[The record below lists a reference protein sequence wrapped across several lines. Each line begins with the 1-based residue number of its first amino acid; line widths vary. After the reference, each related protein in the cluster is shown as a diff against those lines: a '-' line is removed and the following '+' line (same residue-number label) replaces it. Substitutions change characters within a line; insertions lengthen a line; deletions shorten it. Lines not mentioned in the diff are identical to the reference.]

1 MYVVKFEDLGKSD
14 IGIAGGKGAN
24 LGELTQ
30 AGIPVPPGFVVTA
43 ETYGKFMEDAGING
57 KVLDILAKTDI
68 NNTKELQA
76 AAEEIK
82 SIIIGT
88 PVPEDMSTLIIEAYN
103 QLCQRVDE
111 DDTDVAIRS
120 SATAEDLPDASFAG
134 QQDTFLHVSGSED
147 VIDYIRKC
155 WASLFEARAIF
166 YREEN
171 GFDHSKVYI
180 AVVVQKMAIADKAGV
195 MFTVNPSTGEEIA
208 LIEGSWGLGE
218 AVVSGDV
225 TPDNYVVDKS
235 NDEVVSVTI
244 SDKKLMYVKD
254 EDGTSVRVDVPE
266 DKRNE
271 RVLSDEELVELTEM
285 GKRIQAH
292 YGEPMDTE
300 WAFERGN
307 LFLLQARPITTLG
320 DDNGVA
326 GEDSSIS
333 DKNVIVKGLGASPGT
348 ASGKVKIILD
358 IDELDKIKDGDI
370 MVTTMTTPDMVPAM
384 RRASGIIT
392 DEGGVTCH
400 ASIISRELGIPCVVG
415 TGSATTT
422 LKENVGV
429 TLDGKKG
436 LVYEGIHENKE
447 EAVQT
452 ATANVEAAPII
463 TVTEVKANVS
473 MPEAAQRAAATG
485 ADGVG
490 LLRTEHLMLTAGIHP
505 GKFIADGRED
515 ELIDTI
521 AENVMTVAD
530 AFYPK
535 PVWYRTLDAPTDEFI
550 TLEGGE
556 NEPEEHNP
564 MLGWRGIRREL
575 DQPEILKCEFKA
587 IKKLYDKGYT
597 NLGIMIPLSQ
607 SPAELKQAKELCAS
621 VGLIPHKDIDFGMM
635 VEIPAAALTIEDYL
649 EIGVDFV
656 SLGTNDLTQYTLA
669 VDRNNEFVAKH
680 YTEEHPAVMKLIE
693 RTIKKCVEAGVT
705 CSICGQAGSVPHIV
719 ETFIISPVLSRFL
732 PCTLCDNLS
741 PDTISHRFPV
751 HQSTLVSF
759 PDDIT
764 SYIQKSSLL
773 LPLLLFRRPDK
784 DEVRL
789 PPTYPPHHVH

>member
-1 MYVVKFEDLGKSD
+1 MYVVKFEDLNKSD

-43 ETYGKFMEDAGING
+43 ETYEKFMEDSGING
-57 KVLDILAKTDI
+57 QVMDILDKIDI
-68 NNTKELQA
+68 NDTKALQA
-76 AAEEIK
+76 ASEEIK
-82 SIIIGT
+82 SLIVAT
-88 PVPEDMSTLIIEAYN
+88 PIPEDMTTLIVEAYN
-103 QLCQRVDE
+103 QLCQRVGE

-120 SATAEDLPDASFAG
+120 SATAEDLPEASFAG
-134 QQDTFLHVSGSED
+134 QQDTFLHVSGNDE
-147 VIDYIRKC
+147 VMEYIRKC

-171 GFDHSKVYI
+171 NFEHSKVFI
-180 AVVVQKMAIADKAGV
+180 AVVVQKMANADKAGV

-218 AVVSGDV
+218 SVVSGDV
-225 TPDNYVVDKS
+225 TPDNYQVDKR
-235 NDEVVSVTI
+235 NNEIINVTI
-244 SDKKLMYVKD
+244 SDKKVMYTND
-254 EDGTSVRVDVPE
+254 ENGTSIKVDVDE
-266 DKRNE
+266 DKRKE
-271 RVLSDEELVELTEM
+271 RVLSDEELIELTEM
-285 GKRIQAH
+285 GKRVQAH

-300 WAFERGN
+300 WAFEKGN

-320 DDNGVA
+320 DVDEDKDDDVA
-326 GEDSSIS
+326 S
-333 DKNVIVKGLGASPGT
+333 DLGDVLVRGLGASPGM
-348 ASGKVKIILD
+348 ASGKVKIVLD
-358 IDELDKIKDGDI
+358 IDELDKIEDGDI

-384 RRASGIIT
+384 RRASGIVT

-415 TGSATTT
+415 TGDATTT
-422 LKENVGV
+422 LKENSGV

-436 LVYEGIHENKE
+436 LVFDGISDAKAE
-447 EAVQT
+447 EAPV
-452 ATANVEAAPII
+452 ATAAAAAPIL

-473 MPEAAQRAAATG
+473 MPEAAERAAATG

-521 AENVMTVAD
+521 ADNVMIVAD

-556 NEPEEHNP
+556 NEPREHNP

-587 IKKLYDKGYT
+587 IKKLHEKGYT
-597 NLGIMIPLSQ
+597 NIGIMIPLSQ
-607 SPAELKQAKELCAS
+607 SPSELVQAKALCS
-621 VGLIPHKDIDFGMM
+621 EIGLEPHKDVDFGMM
-635 VEIPAAALTIEDYL
+635 VEIPAAAIMIDDYID
-649 EIGVDFV
+649 IGIDFV

-693 RTIKKCVEAGVT
+693 RTIKKCVAAGVK

-719 ETFIISPVLSRFL
+719 EK
-732 PCTLCDNLS
+732 
-741 PDTISHRFPV
+741 
-751 HQSTLVSF
+751 LVGF
-759 PDDIT
+759 GIT
-764 SYIQKSSLL
+764 SVSSNA
-773 LPLLLFRRPDK
+773 DAVE
-784 DEVRL
+784 EVRKTVARAEQKIIL
-789 PPTYPPHHVH
+789 DAARKRLE

>member
-1 MYVVKFEDLGKSD
+1 
-14 IGIAGGKGAN
+14 
-24 LGELTQ
+24 
-30 AGIPVPPGFVVTA
+30 
-43 ETYGKFMEDAGING
+43 
-57 KVLDILAKTDI
+57 
-68 NNTKELQA
+68 
-76 AAEEIK
+76 
-82 SIIIGT
+82 
-88 PVPEDMSTLIIEAYN
+88 
-103 QLCQRVDE
+103 
-111 DDTDVAIRS
+111 
-120 SATAEDLPDASFAG
+120 
-134 QQDTFLHVSGSED
+134 
-147 VIDYIRKC
+147 
-155 WASLFEARAIF
+155 
-166 YREEN
+166 
-171 GFDHSKVYI
+171 
-180 AVVVQKMAIADKAGV
+180 

-490 LLRTEHLMLTAGIHP
+490 LLRTEHLMLTAGVHP

-719 ETFIISPVLSRFL
+719 EK
-732 PCTLCDNLS
+732 
-741 PDTISHRFPV
+741 
-751 HQSTLVSF
+751 LVGF
-759 PDDIT
+759 GIT
-764 SYIQKSSLL
+764 SVSSNA
-773 LPLLLFRRPDK
+773 DAVA
-784 DEVRL
+784 EVRKTVARAEKKIIL
-789 PPTYPPHHVH
+789 DAARKSQE

>member
-1 MYVVKFEDLGKSD
+1 MYVVKFEDLSKSD

-43 ETYGKFMEDAGING
+43 QAYEYFMDEAGING
-57 KVLDILAKTDI
+57 KVMSILEETDI
-68 NNTKELQA
+68 NDTKALQA

-82 SIIIGT
+82 KIIVESPI
-88 PVPEDMSTLIIEAYN
+88 PEDLVMYIREYYN
-103 QLCQRVDE
+103 ELCQRVGE

-120 SATAEDLPDASFAG
+120 SATAEDLPEASFAG
-134 QQDTFLHVSGSED
+134 QQDTFLHVSGDDE
-147 VIDYIRKC
+147 VIEYIRKC

-171 GFDHSKVYI
+171 NFEHSKVYI
-180 AVVVQKMAIADKAGV
+180 AVVVQKMANADKAGV

-218 AVVSGDV
+218 SVVSGDV
-225 TPDNYVVDKS
+225 TPDNYQVDKK
-235 NDEVVSVTI
+235 NNEIVNVTI
-244 SDKKLMYVKD
+244 SDKKVMYTND
-254 EDGTSVRVDVPE
+254 ENGTSVKVEVPE
-266 DKRNE
+266 DKRKE
-271 RVLSDEELVELTEM
+271 RVLSDEELIELTEM
-285 GKRIQAH
+285 GKTVQAH

-300 WAFERGN
+300 WAFEKDM

-320 DDNGVA
+320 DVEA
-326 GEDSSIS
+326 ETEDASS
-333 DKNVIVKGLGASPGT
+333 DLGDVLVRGLGASPGMAAGT
-348 ASGKVKIILD
+348 VKIVLD

-384 RRASGIIT
+384 RRASGIVT

-415 TGSATTT
+415 TGDATTT
-422 LKENVGV
+422 LKENSGV

-436 LVYEGIHENKE
+436 LVFDGITQTKE
-447 EAVQT
+447 EAPVAAGT
-452 ATANVEAAPII
+452 VEAAPII

-473 MPEAAQRAAATG
+473 MPEAAEKAAATG

-490 LLRTEHLMLTAGIHP
+490 LLRTEHLMLTSGVHP

-521 AENVMTVAD
+521 ADNVQIVAD
-530 AFYPK
+530 AFYPR

-556 NEPEEHNP
+556 NEPREHNP

-587 IKKLYDKGYT
+587 IKKLHEKGYT
-597 NLGIMIPLSQ
+597 NIGIMIPLSQ
-607 SPAELKQAKELCAS
+607 SPEELVKAKALCS
-621 VGLIPHKDIDFGMM
+621 EVGFEPHKDVDFGMM
-635 VEIPAAALTIEDYL
+635 VEIPAAAIMIDEY
-649 EIGVDFV
+649 IKVGIDFV

-680 YTEEHPAVMKLIE
+680 YSEEHPAVMKLIE
-693 RTIKKCVEAGVT
+693 RTIRKCAEAGVK

-719 ETFIISPVLSRFL
+719 EKLVEFGISSVSSNTDAIADVRKTVARAEQKIILDAARK
-732 PCTLCDNLS
+732 
-741 PDTISHRFPV
+741 R
-751 HQSTLVSF
+751 
-759 PDDIT
+759 
-764 SYIQKSSLL
+764 
-773 LPLLLFRRPDK
+773 
-784 DEVRL
+784 
-789 PPTYPPHHVH
+789 

>member
-1 MYVVKFEDLGKSD
+1 MYVQKFEDLNKSD

-43 ETYGKFMEDAGING
+43 ETYQKFMEDAGIND
-57 KVLDILAKTDI
+57 KVLDILDKIDI
-68 NNTKELQA
+68 NDTKALQA

-82 SIIIGT
+82 SIIVET
-88 PVPEDMSTLIIEAYN
+88 PIPDDMILYIKEAYN

-120 SATAEDLPDASFAG
+120 SATAEDLPEASFAG
-134 QQDTFLHVSGSED
+134 QQDTFLHVSGDEE
-147 VIDYIRKC
+147 VIEYIRKC

-171 GFDHSKVYI
+171 DFEHSKVLI

-225 TPDNYVVDKS
+225 TPDNYQVDKT
-235 NDEVVSVTI
+235 NNEIINVTI
-244 SDKKLMYVKD
+244 SDKKVMYTND
-254 EDGTSVRVDVPE
+254 ESGTSIKVEVPE
-266 DKRNE
+266 ELRNK
-271 RVLSDEELVELTEM
+271 RVLSDEELIELTEM
-285 GKRIQAH
+285 GKRVQAH

-300 WAFERGN
+300 WAFERDH
-307 LFLLQARPITTLG
+307 LFLLQARPITTL
-320 DDNGVA
+320 DDDA
-326 GEDSSIS
+326 PAADDEDSVEG
-333 DKNVIVKGLGASPGT
+333 NVLVRGLGASPGIAT
-348 ASGKVKIILD
+348 GDVKIVLD
-358 IDELDKIKDGDI
+358 IDELDKIEDGDV

-384 RRASGIIT
+384 RRASGIVT

-415 TGSATTT
+415 TGNATNT
-422 LKENVGV
+422 LKENTGV

-436 LVYEGIHENKE
+436 LVFEGITEVKE
-447 EAVQT
+447 EPVQVANT
-452 ATANVEAAPII
+452 AEAAPII

-473 MPEAAQRAAATG
+473 MPEAAERAAATG

-490 LLRTEHLMLTAGIHP
+490 LLRTEHLMLTAGVHP
-505 GKFIADGRED
+505 GKFISDGREN

-521 AENVMTVAD
+521 ADNVQIVAD

-535 PVWYRTLDAPTDEFI
+535 PVWYRTLDAPTYEFI

-587 IKKLYDKGYT
+587 IKKLHEKGYT
-597 NLGIMIPLSQ
+597 NIGIMIPLSQ
-607 SPAELKQAKELCAS
+607 NPAELAKAKDLCRE
-621 VGLIPHKDIDFGMM
+621 VGFEPHKDVDFGMM
-635 VEIPAAALTIEDYL
+635 VEIPAAAIIIDEYL
-649 EIGVDFV
+649 KIGVDFV

-693 RTIKKCVEAGVT
+693 RTIKKCAEAGVT

-719 ETFIISPVLSRFL
+719 EK
-732 PCTLCDNLS
+732 
-741 PDTISHRFPV
+741 
-751 HQSTLVSF
+751 LVKF
-759 PDDIT
+759 GIT
-764 SYIQKSSLL
+764 SVSSNA
-773 LPLLLFRRPDK
+773 DAVA
-784 DEVRL
+784 EVRKTVARAEQKIIL
-789 PPTYPPHHVH
+789 DAARKGLE

>member
-1 MYVVKFEDLGKSD
+1 
-14 IGIAGGKGAN
+14 
-24 LGELTQ
+24 
-30 AGIPVPPGFVVTA
+30 
-43 ETYGKFMEDAGING
+43 
-57 KVLDILAKTDI
+57 
-68 NNTKELQA
+68 
-76 AAEEIK
+76 
-82 SIIIGT
+82 
-88 PVPEDMSTLIIEAYN
+88 MSTLIIEAYN

-307 LFLLQARPITTLG
+307 LFLLQARPITTLC

-452 ATANVEAAPII
+452 ATSNVEAAPII

-521 AENVMTVAD
+521 AENVMIVAD

-719 ETFIISPVLSRFL
+719 EK
-732 PCTLCDNLS
+732 
-741 PDTISHRFPV
+741 
-751 HQSTLVSF
+751 LVGF
-759 PDDIT
+759 GIT
-764 SYIQKSSLL
+764 SVSSNA
-773 LPLLLFRRPDK
+773 DAVA
-784 DEVRL
+784 EVRKTVARAEKKIIL
-789 PPTYPPHHVH
+789 DAARKSQE

>member
-1 MYVVKFEDLGKSD
+1 MYVKKFEELSKDD

-43 ETYGKFMEDAGING
+43 QAYEYFMDEAGIND
-57 KVLDILAKTDI
+57 KVMSILEETDI
-68 NNTKELQA
+68 NDTKALQA

-82 SIIIGT
+82 KIIVESPI
-88 PVPEDMSTLIIEAYN
+88 PDDLVMYIREYYN
-103 QLCQRVDE
+103 ELCQRVGE
-111 DDTDVAIRS
+111 EDTDVAIRS
-120 SATAEDLPDASFAG
+120 SATAEDLPEASFAG
-134 QQDTFLHVSGSED
+134 QQDTFLHVSGDEE
-147 VIDYIRKC
+147 VIEFIRKC

-171 GFDHSKVYI
+171 NFEHSKVYI
-180 AVVVQKMAIADKAGV
+180 AVVVQKMAFADKAGV

-225 TPDNYVVDKS
+225 TPDNYQVDKR
-235 NDEVVSVTI
+235 NNEIVNVTI
-244 SDKKLMYVKD
+244 SDKKVMYTND
-254 EDGTSVRVDVPE
+254 EDGTSVKIEVPE
-266 DKRNE
+266 DKRKE
-271 RVLSDEELVELTEM
+271 RVLSDDELIQLTEM
-285 GKRIQAH
+285 GKTVQAH

-300 WAFERGN
+300 WAFEKDM

-320 DDNGVA
+320 GAEEAADDA
-326 GEDSSIS
+326 SS
-333 DKNVIVKGLGASPGT
+333 DLGDVLVRGLGASPGMAAGT
-348 ASGKVKIILD
+348 VKIVLD

-384 RRASGIIT
+384 RRASGIVT

-415 TGSATTT
+415 TGDATTT
-422 LKENVGV
+422 LVENSGV

-436 LVYEGIHENKE
+436 LVFDGISQTKE
-447 EAVQT
+447 EAPVAAGT
-452 ATANVEAAPII
+452 VEAAPII

-473 MPEAAQRAAATG
+473 MPEAAEKAAATG

-490 LLRTEHLMLTAGIHP
+490 LLRTEHLMLTSGIHP

-521 AENVMTVAD
+521 ADNVQIVAD
-530 AFYPK
+530 AFYPR

-556 NEPEEHNP
+556 NEPREHNP
-564 MLGWRGIRREL
+564 MLGWRGIRRDL

-587 IKKLYDKGYT
+587 IKKLHEKGYT
-597 NLGIMIPLSQ
+597 NIGIMIPLSQ
-607 SPAELKQAKELCAS
+607 SPEELKQAKALCS
-621 VGLIPHKDIDFGMM
+621 EVGFEPHKDVEFGMM
-635 VEIPAAALTIEDYL
+635 VEIPAAAIMIDEY
-649 EIGVDFV
+649 IKVGIDFV

-680 YTEEHPAVMKLIE
+680 YSEEHPAVMKLIE
-693 RTIKKCVEAGVT
+693 RTIRKCAEAGVK

-719 ETFIISPVLSRFL
+719 EK
-732 PCTLCDNLS
+732 
-741 PDTISHRFPV
+741 
-751 HQSTLVSF
+751 LVEF
-759 PDDIT
+759 GIT
-764 SYIQKSSLL
+764 SVSSNTDAIADVRKTVARAEQKIILDAA
-773 LPLLLFRRPDK
+773 RK
-784 DEVRL
+784 RL
-789 PPTYPPHHVH
+789 E

>member
-1 MYVVKFEDLGKSD
+1 MYVVKFEDLNKSD

-43 ETYGKFMEDAGING
+43 ETYEKFMEDAGIND
-57 KVLDILAKTDI
+57 KVMDILDKIDI
-68 NNTKELQA
+68 NDTKALQA
-76 AAEEIK
+76 ASEEIK
-82 SIIIGT
+82 SIINNASI
-88 PVPEDMSTLIIEAYN
+88 PDDMILFITEAYN
-103 QLCQRVDE
+103 QLCQRVGE

-120 SATAEDLPDASFAG
+120 SATAEDLPEASFAG
-134 QQDTFLHVSGSED
+134 QQDTFLHVSGNDE
-147 VIDYIRKC
+147 VIEYIRKC

-171 GFDHSKVYI
+171 NFEHSKVYI
-180 AVVVQKMAIADKAGV
+180 AVVVQKMANADKAGV

-225 TPDNYVVDKS
+225 TPDNYQVDKKD
-235 NDEVVSVTI
+235 NEIINVTI
-244 SDKKLMYVKD
+244 SDKKVMYTND
-254 EDGTSVRVDVPE
+254 ENGTSVKVDVPE
-266 DKRNE
+266 EKRNE
-271 RVLSDEELVELTEM
+271 RVLSDEELIELTEM
-285 GKRIQAH
+285 GKRVQAH

-300 WAFERGN
+300 WAFENGN

-320 DDNGVA
+320 DVEEQND
-326 GEDSSIS
+326 DSSA
-333 DKNVIVKGLGASPGT
+333 DVGEVLVRGLGASPGM
-348 ASGKVKIILD
+348 ASGSVKIVLD

-384 RRASGIIT
+384 RRASGIVT

-415 TGSATTT
+415 TGNATTT
-422 LKENVGV
+422 LTENSGV

-436 LVYEGIHENKE
+436 LVFEGISETKTE
-447 EAVQT
+447 EV
-452 ATANVEAAPII
+452 ATVVGAAAPII

-473 MPEAAQRAAATG
+473 MPEAAEKAAATG

-490 LLRTEHLMLTAGIHP
+490 LLRTEHLMLTSGIHP

-521 AENVMTVAD
+521 ADNVMIVAD
-530 AFYPK
+530 AFYPR

-556 NEPEEHNP
+556 NEPREHNP

-587 IKKLYDKGYT
+587 IKKLHEKGYT
-597 NLGIMIPLSQ
+597 NIGIMIPLSQ
-607 SPAELKQAKELCAS
+607 SPEELKQAKALCS
-621 VGLIPHKDIDFGMM
+621 EIGFEPHKDVDFGMM
-635 VEIPAAALTIEDYL
+635 VEIPAAAIMIDEY
-649 EIGVDFV
+649 IKVGIDFV

-680 YTEEHPAVMKLIE
+680 YSEEHPAVMKLIE
-693 RTIKKCVEAGVT
+693 RTIRKCAEAGVK

-719 ETFIISPVLSRFL
+719 EKLVEFGISSVSSNTDAIADVRKTVARAEQKIILDAARKR
-732 PCTLCDNLS
+732 
-741 PDTISHRFPV
+741 I
-751 HQSTLVSF
+751 
-759 PDDIT
+759 
-764 SYIQKSSLL
+764 
-773 LPLLLFRRPDK
+773 
-784 DEVRL
+784 E
-789 PPTYPPHHVH
+789 

>member
-1 MYVVKFEDLGKSD
+1 MYVQKFEDLNKSD

-43 ETYGKFMEDAGING
+43 ETYQKFMEDSGIND
-57 KVLDILAKTDI
+57 KVLDILDQIDI
-68 NNTKELQA
+68 NDTKALQA

-82 SIIIGT
+82 SIIIET
-88 PVPEDMSTLIIEAYN
+88 PIPDDMVMFIKEAYN
-103 QLCQRVDE
+103 QLCQRVGE

-120 SATAEDLPDASFAG
+120 SATAEDLPEASFAG
-134 QQDTFLHVSGSED
+134 QQDTFLHVSGDEE
-147 VIDYIRKC
+147 VIEYIRKC

-171 GFDHSKVYI
+171 DFEHSKVLI

-225 TPDNYVVDKS
+225 TPDNYQVDKA
-235 NDEVVSVTI
+235 NNEIINVTI
-244 SDKKLMYVKD
+244 SDKKVMYTND
-254 EDGTSVRVDVPE
+254 ESGTSVKVNVPE
-266 DKRNE
+266 NLRME
-271 RVLSDEELVELTEM
+271 RVLSDDELIELTEM
-285 GKRIQAH
+285 GKRVQAH

-300 WAFERGN
+300 WAFEREH

-320 DDNGVA
+320 DEAPADDGDAGVE
-326 GEDSSIS
+326 GE
-333 DKNVIVKGLGASPGT
+333 VLVRGLGASPGIAT
-348 ASGKVKIILD
+348 GNVKIVLD
-358 IDELDKIKDGDI
+358 IDELDKIEEGDV

-384 RRASGIIT
+384 RRASGIVT

-415 TGSATTT
+415 TGDATKT
-422 LKENVGV
+422 LKENTGV

-436 LVYEGIHENKE
+436 LVFEGISEAKE
-447 EAVQT
+447 EAPVAQ
-452 ATANVEAAPII
+452 AVAAEAPIL

-473 MPEAAQRAAATG
+473 MPEAAERAAATG

-521 AENVMTVAD
+521 AENVQIVAD

-556 NEPEEHNP
+556 NEHEEHNP

-587 IKKLYDKGYT
+587 IKKLHEQGYT
-597 NLGIMIPLSQ
+597 NIGIMIPLSQ
-607 SPAELKQAKELCAS
+607 SPSELIQAKALCS
-621 VGLIPHKDIDFGMM
+621 EVGLEPHKDVDFGMM
-635 VEIPAAALTIEDYL
+635 VEIPAAALTVEDYL
-649 EIGVDFV
+649 AIGVDFV

-693 RTIKKCVEAGVT
+693 RTIKKCAEAGVT

-719 ETFIISPVLSRFL
+719 EK
-732 PCTLCDNLS
+732 
-741 PDTISHRFPV
+741 
-751 HQSTLVSF
+751 LVKF
-759 PDDIT
+759 GIT
-764 SYIQKSSLL
+764 SVSSNA
-773 LPLLLFRRPDK
+773 DAVA
-784 DEVRL
+784 EVRKTVARAEQKIIL
-789 PPTYPPHHVH
+789 EAARKRLE

>member
-1 MYVVKFEDLGKSD
+1 MYVKKFEELSKDD

-43 ETYGKFMEDAGING
+43 QAYEYFMDEAGIND
-57 KVLDILAKTDI
+57 KVMSILEETDI
-68 NNTKELQA
+68 NDTKALQA

-82 SIIIGT
+82 KIIVESPI
-88 PVPEDMSTLIIEAYN
+88 PDDLVMYIREYYN
-103 QLCQRVDE
+103 ELCQRVGE

-120 SATAEDLPDASFAG
+120 SATAEDLPEASFAG
-134 QQDTFLHVSGSED
+134 QQDTFLHVSGDDE
-147 VIDYIRKC
+147 VIEFIRKC

-171 GFDHSKVYI
+171 NFEHSKVYI
-180 AVVVQKMAIADKAGV
+180 AVVVQKMAFADKAGV

-225 TPDNYVVDKS
+225 TPDNYQVDKR
-235 NDEVVSVTI
+235 NNEIVNVTI
-244 SDKKLMYVKD
+244 SDKKVMYTND
-254 EDGTSVRVDVPE
+254 EDGTSVKIEVPE
-266 DKRNE
+266 DKRKE
-271 RVLSDEELVELTEM
+271 RVLSDDELIELTEM
-285 GKRIQAH
+285 GKTVQAH

-300 WAFERGN
+300 WAFEKDM

-320 DDNGVA
+320 GAEEAADDA
-326 GEDSSIS
+326 SS
-333 DKNVIVKGLGASPGT
+333 DLGDVLVRGLGASPGMAAGT
-348 ASGKVKIILD
+348 VKIVLD

-384 RRASGIIT
+384 RRASGIVT

-415 TGSATTT
+415 TGDATTT
-422 LKENVGV
+422 LVENSGV

-436 LVYEGIHENKE
+436 LVFDGISQTKE
-447 EAVQT
+447 EAPVAAGT
-452 ATANVEAAPII
+452 VEAAPII

-473 MPEAAQRAAATG
+473 MPEAAEKAAATG

-490 LLRTEHLMLTAGIHP
+490 LLRTEHLMLTSGIHP

-521 AENVMTVAD
+521 ADNVQIVAD

-556 NEPEEHNP
+556 NEPREHNP

-587 IKKLYDKGYT
+587 IKKLHEKGYT
-597 NLGIMIPLSQ
+597 NIGIMIPLSQ
-607 SPAELKQAKELCAS
+607 SPEELKQAKALCS
-621 VGLIPHKDIDFGMM
+621 EVGFEPHKDVDFGMM
-635 VEIPAAALTIEDYL
+635 VEIPAAAIMIDEY
-649 EIGVDFV
+649 IKVGIDFV

-680 YTEEHPAVMKLIE
+680 YSEEHPAVMKLIE
-693 RTIKKCVEAGVT
+693 RTIRKCAEAGVK

-719 ETFIISPVLSRFL
+719 EK
-732 PCTLCDNLS
+732 
-741 PDTISHRFPV
+741 
-751 HQSTLVSF
+751 LVEF
-759 PDDIT
+759 GIT
-764 SYIQKSSLL
+764 SVSSNTDAIADVRKTVARAEQKIILDAA
-773 LPLLLFRRPDK
+773 RK
-784 DEVRL
+784 RL
-789 PPTYPPHHVH
+789 E

>member
-1 MYVVKFEDLGKSD
+1 MYVVKFEDLNKSD

-43 ETYGKFMEDAGING
+43 ETYQKFMEDGGINDKVMEILAGI
-57 KVLDILAKTDI
+57 DI
-68 NNTKELQA
+68 NDTKELQA

-82 SIIIGT
+82 SLIIKT
-88 PVPEDMSTLIIEAYN
+88 PISDEITTFIIEAYN
-103 QLCQRVDE
+103 QLCQRVGE
-111 DDTDVAIRS
+111 EDTDVAIRS
-120 SATAEDLPDASFAG
+120 SATAEDLPEASFAG
-134 QQDTFLHVSGSED
+134 QQDTFLHVSGYKD
-147 VIDYIRKC
+147 VIEYVRKC

-171 GFDHSKVYI
+171 DFEHSKVYI
-180 AVVVQKMAIADKAGV
+180 AVVVQKMANADKAGV

-225 TPDNYVVDKS
+225 TPDNYAVDKK
-235 NDEVVSVTI
+235 NDEIVNVTV
-244 SDKKLMYVKD
+244 SDKKVMYTNDK
-254 EDGTSVRVDVPE
+254 EGTSVKVEVPE
-266 DKRNE
+266 ELRNE

-285 GKRIQAH
+285 GKRVQAH

-300 WAFERGN
+300 WAFEKGM
-307 LFLLQARPITTLG
+307 LFLLQARPITTLDKETDVEEG
-320 DDNGVA
+320 SDAVVA
-326 GEDSSIS
+326 GE
-333 DKNVIVKGLGASPGT
+333 VIIKGLGASPGV
-348 ASGKVKIILD
+348 ASGLVKIIRD
-358 IDELDKIKDGDI
+358 IDELDKVKDGDI

-384 RRASGIIT
+384 RRAAGIIT

-415 TGSATTT
+415 TGSATST
-422 LKENVGV
+422 LTENDGV

-436 LVYEGIHENKE
+436 LVFEGLTETKE
-447 EAVQT
+447 EVAVET
-452 ATANVEAAPII
+452 VNVEAAPII

-473 MPEAAQRAAATG
+473 MPEAAERAAATG

-490 LLRTEHLMLTAGIHP
+490 LLRTEHMMLTSGIHP

-521 AENVMTVAD
+521 AENVKIVAD

-587 IKKLYDKGYT
+587 IKKLYDQGYT

-607 SPAELKQAKELCAS
+607 SPEELKKAKELCAS
-621 VGLIPHKDIDFGMM
+621 IGLIPHKDIDFGMM
-635 VEIPAAALTIEDYL
+635 VEIPAAALTIEDY
-649 EIGVDFV
+649 IAVGIDFV

-680 YTEEHPAVMKLIE
+680 YTEEHPAVMMLIE
-693 RTIKKCVEAGVT
+693 RTIKKCVEAGVK
-705 CSICGQAGSVPHIV
+705 CSICGQAGSVPRIV
-719 ETFIISPVLSRFL
+719 EK
-732 PCTLCDNLS
+732 
-741 PDTISHRFPV
+741 
-751 HQSTLVSF
+751 LVGYG
-759 PDDIT
+759 IT
-764 SYIQKSSLL
+764 SVSSNT
-773 LPLLLFRRPDK
+773 DAVA
-784 DEVRL
+784 EVRKTVARAEKKL
-789 PPTYPPHHVH
+789 ILDAARKNLN

>member
-1 MYVVKFEDLGKSD
+1 MYVQKFEDLSKSD

-43 ETYGKFMEDAGING
+43 GTYEKFMEDSGIND
-57 KVLDILAKTDI
+57 KVLDILANIDI
-68 NNTKELQA
+68 NDTKALQA

-82 SIIIGT
+82 AIIIET
-88 PVPEDMSTLIIEAYN
+88 PIPEDMIMIIKEAYN
-103 QLCQRVDE
+103 QLCQRVGE

-120 SATAEDLPDASFAG
+120 SATAEDLPEASFAG
-134 QQDTFLHVSGSED
+134 QQDTFLHVSGDDE
-147 VIDYIRKC
+147 VIEYIRKC

-171 GFDHSKVYI
+171 NFEHSKVLI
-180 AVVVQKMAIADKAGV
+180 AVVVQKMAMADKAGV

-225 TPDNYVVDKS
+225 TPDNYQVDKKT
-235 NDEVVSVTI
+235 NEIINVTV
-244 SDKKLMYVKD
+244 SDKKVMYTND
-254 EDGTSVRVDVPE
+254 ESGTSVKVDVPE
-266 DKRNE
+266 ELRNE
-271 RVLSDEELVELTEM
+271 RVLSDEELIELTEM
-285 GKRIQAH
+285 GKRVQAH

-300 WAFERGN
+300 WAFEREH
-307 LFLLQARPITTLG
+307 LFLLQARPITTLDDSPADGG
-320 DDNGVA
+320 DDASVD
-326 GEDSSIS
+326 GE
-333 DKNVIVKGLGASPGT
+333 VLVRGLGASPGV
-348 ASGKVKIILD
+348 ASGEVKIILD
-358 IDELDKIKDGDI
+358 IDELDKIEEGDV

-384 RRASGIIT
+384 RRASGIVT

-415 TGSATTT
+415 TGDATKV
-422 LKENVGV
+422 LEENTGV

-436 LVYEGIHENKE
+436 LVFEGITKVE
-447 EAVQT
+447 EATPQAAAV
-452 ATANVEAAPII
+452 AAEAPIL

-473 MPEAAQRAAATG
+473 MPEAAERAAATG

-490 LLRTEHLMLTAGIHP
+490 LLRTEHLMLTAGVHP

-515 ELIDTI
+515 ELVDTI
-521 AENVMTVAD
+521 ADNVQIVAD

-556 NEPEEHNP
+556 NEPREHNP

-587 IKKLYDKGYT
+587 IKKLHEKGYT
-597 NLGIMIPLSQ
+597 NIGIMIPLSQ
-607 SPAELKQAKELCAS
+607 SPEELIKAKELCAE
-621 VGLIPHKDIDFGMM
+621 VGFIPHKDVDFGMM
-635 VEIPAAALTIEDYL
+635 VEIPAAAIIIDEYL
-649 EIGVDFV
+649 KVGVDFV

-693 RTIKKCVEAGVT
+693 RTIRKCAEAGVT

-719 ETFIISPVLSRFL
+719 EK
-732 PCTLCDNLS
+732 
-741 PDTISHRFPV
+741 
-751 HQSTLVSF
+751 LVKF
-759 PDDIT
+759 GIT
-764 SYIQKSSLL
+764 SVSSNA
-773 LPLLLFRRPDK
+773 DAIA
-784 DEVRL
+784 EVRKTVARAEQKIIL
-789 PPTYPPHHVH
+789 EAARKRLE

>member
-1 MYVVKFEDLGKSD
+1 MYVVKFEDLNKSD

-43 ETYGKFMEDAGING
+43 ETYEKFMEDAGIND
-57 KVLDILAKTDI
+57 KVMDILDKIDI
-68 NNTKELQA
+68 NDTKALQA
-76 AAEEIK
+76 ASEEIK
-82 SIIIGT
+82 SIINESPI
-88 PVPEDMSTLIIEAYN
+88 PEDMILFITEAYN
-103 QLCQRVDE
+103 QLCQRVGE

-120 SATAEDLPDASFAG
+120 SATAEDLPEASFAG
-134 QQDTFLHVSGSED
+134 QQDTFLHVSGNDE
-147 VIDYIRKC
+147 VIEYIRKC

-171 GFDHSKVYI
+171 NFEHSKVYI
-180 AVVVQKMAIADKAGV
+180 AVVVQKMANADKAGV

-225 TPDNYVVDKS
+225 TPDNYQVDKKD
-235 NDEVVSVTI
+235 NEIINVTI
-244 SDKKLMYVKD
+244 SDKKVMYTND
-254 EDGTSVRVDVPE
+254 ENGTSIKVDVPE

-271 RVLSDEELVELTEM
+271 RVLSDEELIELTEM
-285 GKRIQAH
+285 GKRVQAH

-300 WAFERGN
+300 WAFEKGD

-320 DDNGVA
+320 DVD
-326 GEDSSIS
+326 EDQNDDAS
-333 DKNVIVKGLGASPGT
+333 DDVGDVLVRGLGASPGM
-348 ASGKVKIILD
+348 ASGVVKIVLD
-358 IDELDKIKDGDI
+358 IDELDKIEDGDI

-384 RRASGIIT
+384 RRASGIVT

-415 TGSATTT
+415 TGDATTT
-422 LKENVGV
+422 LKENTGV

-436 LVYEGIHENKE
+436 LVFEGISETKSE
-447 EAVQT
+447 EV
-452 ATANVEAAPII
+452 ATVTVGEAPII

-473 MPEAAQRAAATG
+473 MPEAAEKAAATG

-490 LLRTEHLMLTAGIHP
+490 LLRTEHLMLTSGIHP
-505 GKFIADGRED
+505 GKFIADGNED

-521 AENVMTVAD
+521 ADNVMIVAD

-556 NEPEEHNP
+556 NEPREHNP

-587 IKKLYDKGYT
+587 IKKLHEKGYT
-597 NLGIMIPLSQ
+597 NIGIMIPLSQ
-607 SPAELKQAKELCAS
+607 NPEELKKAKALCS
-621 VGLIPHKDIDFGMM
+621 EIGFEPHKDVEFGMM
-635 VEIPAAALTIEDYL
+635 VEIPAAAIMIDEYIK
-649 EIGVDFV
+649 IGLDFV

-680 YTEEHPAVMKLIE
+680 YSEEHPAVMKLIE
-693 RTIKKCVEAGVT
+693 RTIRKCAEAGVK

-719 ETFIISPVLSRFL
+719 EK
-732 PCTLCDNLS
+732 
-741 PDTISHRFPV
+741 
-751 HQSTLVSF
+751 LVGF
-759 PDDIT
+759 GIT
-764 SYIQKSSLL
+764 SVSSNTDAIADVRKTVARAEQKIILDAA
-773 LPLLLFRRPDK
+773 RK
-784 DEVRL
+784 RL
-789 PPTYPPHHVH
+789 E

>member
-1 MYVVKFEDLGKSD
+1 MYVQKFEDLNKSD

-43 ETYGKFMEDAGING
+43 ETYEKFMEDAGIND
-57 KVLDILAKTDI
+57 KVLDILANIDI
-68 NNTKELQA
+68 NDTKALQA

-82 SIIIGT
+82 SIIIET
-88 PVPEDMSTLIIEAYN
+88 PIPDDMIMFIKEAYN
-103 QLCQRVDE
+103 QLCQRVGE

-120 SATAEDLPDASFAG
+120 SATAEDLPEASFAG
-134 QQDTFLHVSGSED
+134 QQDTFLHVSGDEE
-147 VIDYIRKC
+147 VIEYIRKC

-171 GFDHSKVYI
+171 NFEHSKVLI

-195 MFTVNPSTGEEIA
+195 MFTVNPSTGEDIA

-225 TPDNYVVDKS
+225 TPDNYQVAKA
-235 NDEVVSVTI
+235 NNEILNVTI
-244 SDKKLMYVKD
+244 SDKKVMYTND
-254 EDGTSVRVDVPE
+254 ESGTSVKVDVPE
-266 DKRNE
+266 ELRKE
-271 RVLSDEELVELTEM
+271 RVLSDEELIELTEM
-285 GKRIQAH
+285 GKRVQAH

-300 WAFERGN
+300 WAFERDN

-320 DDNGVA
+320 DDVA
-326 GEDSSIS
+326 EADGDDASVEGD
-333 DKNVIVKGLGASPGT
+333 VLVRGLGASPGIAT
-348 ASGKVKIILD
+348 GNVKIVLD
-358 IDELDKIKDGDI
+358 IDELDKIEEGDV

-384 RRASGIIT
+384 RRASGIVT

-415 TGSATTT
+415 TGDATKT
-422 LKENVGV
+422 LKENTGV

-436 LVYEGIHENKE
+436 LVFEGISEVKE
-447 EAVQT
+447 EAPQ
-452 ATANVEAAPII
+452 ATAVAGEAPIL

-473 MPEAAQRAAATG
+473 MPEAAERAAATG

-505 GKFIADGRED
+505 GKFIADGKED
-515 ELIDTI
+515 ELINTI
-521 AENVMTVAD
+521 AENVQIVAD

-587 IKKLYDKGYT
+587 IKKLHEQGYT
-597 NLGIMIPLSQ
+597 NIGIMIPLSQ
-607 SPAELKQAKELCAS
+607 SPAELIKAKELCS
-621 VGLIPHKDIDFGMM
+621 EVGLEPHKDVDFGMM
-635 VEIPAAALTIEDYL
+635 VEIPAAALTVEDYL

-693 RTIKKCVEAGVT
+693 RTIKKCAEAGVT

-719 ETFIISPVLSRFL
+719 EK
-732 PCTLCDNLS
+732 
-741 PDTISHRFPV
+741 
-751 HQSTLVSF
+751 LVKF
-759 PDDIT
+759 GIT
-764 SYIQKSSLL
+764 SVSSNADAVADVRKTVARAEQKIILEAA
-773 LPLLLFRRPDK
+773 RK
-784 DEVRL
+784 RL
-789 PPTYPPHHVH
+789 E

>member
-1 MYVVKFEDLGKSD
+1 MSYVEKFEDLNKND
-14 IGIAGGKGAN
+14 ISIAGGKGAN

-43 ETYGKFMEDAGING
+43 QAYEYFMDEAGIND
-57 KVLDILAKTDI
+57 KVMSILDETDI
-68 NNTKELQA
+68 NDTKALQA

-82 SIIIGT
+82 KIIIES
-88 PVPEDMSTLIIEAYN
+88 PIPDDLTLFIREYYN
-103 QLCQRVDE
+103 ELCQRVGE

-120 SATAEDLPDASFAG
+120 SATAEDLPEASFAG
-134 QQDTFLHVSGSED
+134 QQDTFLHVSGDDE
-147 VIDYIRKC
+147 VIEYIRKC

-171 GFDHSKVYI
+171 DFEHSKVYI
-180 AVVVQKMAIADKAGV
+180 AVVVQKMANADKAGV

-218 AVVSGDV
+218 SVVSGDV
-225 TPDNYVVDKS
+225 TPDNYQVDKKN
-235 NDEVVSVTI
+235 NDIVNVTI
-244 SDKKLMYVKD
+244 SDKKVMYTND
-254 EDGTSVRVDVPE
+254 ESGTSVKVDVPE
-266 DKRNE
+266 DLRKE
-271 RVLSDEELVELTEM
+271 RVLSDEELIELTEM
-285 GKRIQAH
+285 GKRVQAH

-300 WAFERGN
+300 WAFEKDM

-320 DDNGVA
+320 GA
-326 GEDSSIS
+326 GEAADDSSS
-333 DKNVIVKGLGASPGT
+333 DLGEVLVRGLGASPGM
-348 ASGKVKIILD
+348 AAGKVKIVLD

-384 RRASGIIT
+384 RRASGIVT

-415 TGSATTT
+415 TGDATTT
-422 LKENVGV
+422 LEENSGV

-436 LVYEGIHENKE
+436 LVFEGISQTKE
-447 EAVQT
+447 EAPVAAAGGVQ
-452 ATANVEAAPII
+452 AAPII

-473 MPEAAQRAAATG
+473 MPEAAEKAAATG

-490 LLRTEHLMLTAGIHP
+490 LLRTEHLMLTSGIHP

-521 AENVMTVAD
+521 ADNVQIVAD
-530 AFYPK
+530 AFYPR

-556 NEPEEHNP
+556 NEPREHNP

-587 IKKLYDKGYT
+587 IKKLHEKGYT
-597 NLGIMIPLSQ
+597 NIGIMIPLSQ
-607 SPAELKQAKELCAS
+607 SPEELKQAKALCS
-621 VGLIPHKDIDFGMM
+621 EVGFEPHKDVDFGMM
-635 VEIPAAALTIEDYL
+635 VEIPAAAIMIDEY
-649 EIGVDFV
+649 IKVGIDFV

-693 RTIKKCVEAGVT
+693 RTIRKCAEAGVK

-719 ETFIISPVLSRFL
+719 EKLVGYGISSVSSNTDAIADVRKTVARAEQKIILDAAR
-732 PCTLCDNLS
+732 
-741 PDTISHRFPV
+741 
-751 HQSTLVSF
+751 
-759 PDDIT
+759 
-764 SYIQKSSLL
+764 K
-773 LPLLLFRRPDK
+773 
-784 DEVRL
+784 RL
-789 PPTYPPHHVH
+789 E

>member
-1 MYVVKFEDLGKSD
+1 MYVQKFEDLNKSD
-14 IGIAGGKGAN
+14 IAIAGGKGAN

-43 ETYGKFMEDAGING
+43 ETYQKFMEDTGIND
-57 KVLDILAKTDI
+57 KVLDILDKIDI
-68 NNTKELQA
+68 NDTKALQA

-82 SIIIGT
+82 SIIIET
-88 PVPEDMSTLIIEAYN
+88 PIPDDMIMFIKEAYN
-103 QLCQRVDE
+103 QLCQRVGE

-120 SATAEDLPDASFAG
+120 SATAEDLPEASFAG
-134 QQDTFLHVSGSED
+134 QQDTFLHVSGDEE
-147 VIDYIRKC
+147 VIEYVRKC

-171 GFDHSKVYI
+171 DFEHSKVLI

-225 TPDNYVVDKS
+225 TPDNYQVDKA
-235 NDEVVSVTI
+235 NNEVINVTI
-244 SDKKLMYVKD
+244 SDKKVMYTND
-254 EDGTSVRVDVPE
+254 ESGTSIKVNVPE
-266 DKRNE
+266 NLRME
-271 RVLSDEELVELTEM
+271 RVLSDEELIELTEM
-285 GKRIQAH
+285 GKRVQAH

-300 WAFERGN
+300 WAFERDN

-320 DDNGVA
+320 DAEPA
-326 GEDSSIS
+326 GDDDASVDGE
-333 DKNVIVKGLGASPGT
+333 VLVRGLGASPGIAT
-348 ASGKVKIILD
+348 GLVKIVLD
-358 IDELDKIKDGDI
+358 IDELDKIEDGDV

-384 RRASGIIT
+384 RRASGIVT

-415 TGSATTT
+415 TGDATKT
-422 LKENVGV
+422 LKEDTGV

-436 LVYEGIHENKE
+436 LVFEGITEVGE
-447 EAVQT
+447 EAPQAQAV
-452 ATANVEAAPII
+452 AAEAPIL

-473 MPEAAQRAAATG
+473 MPEAAERAAATG

-521 AENVMTVAD
+521 ADNVQIVAD

-556 NEPEEHNP
+556 NEPREHNP

-587 IKKLYDKGYT
+587 IKKLHEKGYT
-597 NLGIMIPLSQ
+597 NIGIMIPLSQ
-607 SPAELKQAKELCAS
+607 SPAELVKAKELCAE
-621 VGLIPHKDIDFGMM
+621 VGFIPHKDVDFGMM
-635 VEIPAAALTIEDYL
+635 VEIPAAAIIIDEYL
-649 EIGVDFV
+649 KIGVDFV

-693 RTIKKCVEAGVT
+693 RTIKKCAEAGVT

-719 ETFIISPVLSRFL
+719 EK
-732 PCTLCDNLS
+732 
-741 PDTISHRFPV
+741 
-751 HQSTLVSF
+751 LVKF
-759 PDDIT
+759 GIT
-764 SYIQKSSLL
+764 SVSSNA
-773 LPLLLFRRPDK
+773 DAIA
-784 DEVRL
+784 EVRKTVARAEQKIIL
-789 PPTYPPHHVH
+789 EAARKRLE

>member
-1 MYVVKFEDLGKSD
+1 MYVQKFEDLNKSD

-43 ETYGKFMEDAGING
+43 ETYQKFMEDAGIND
-57 KVLDILAKTDI
+57 KVMDILDKIDI
-68 NNTKELQA
+68 NDTKALQA
-76 AAEEIK
+76 ASEEIK
-82 SIIIGT
+82 SIINSAPI
-88 PVPEDMSTLIIEAYN
+88 PEDMILFITEAYN
-103 QLCQRVDE
+103 QLCQRVGE

-120 SATAEDLPDASFAG
+120 SATAEDLPEASFAG
-134 QQDTFLHVSGSED
+134 QQDTFLHVSGNDE
-147 VIDYIRKC
+147 VIEYIRKC

-171 GFDHSKVYI
+171 DFEHSKVYI
-180 AVVVQKMAIADKAGV
+180 AVVVQKMANADKAGV

-225 TPDNYVVDKS
+225 TPDNYQVDKKD
-235 NDEVVSVTI
+235 NEIINVTI
-244 SDKKLMYVKD
+244 SDKKVMYTND
-254 EDGTSVRVDVPE
+254 ENGTSIKVDVPE

-271 RVLSDEELVELTEM
+271 RVLSDEELIELTEM
-285 GKRIQAH
+285 GKRVQSH

-300 WAFERGN
+300 WAFENGN
-307 LFLLQARPITTLG
+307 LFLLQARPITTLSDA
-320 DDNGVA
+320 DDQKD
-326 GEDSSIS
+326 DSSA
-333 DKNVIVKGLGASPGT
+333 DVGEVLVRGLGASPGM
-348 ASGKVKIILD
+348 ASGNVKIVLD

-384 RRASGIIT
+384 RRASGIVT

-415 TGSATTT
+415 TGNATTT
-422 LKENVGV
+422 LKENSGV

-436 LVYEGIHENKE
+436 LVFEGISETKSE
-447 EAVQT
+447 ET
-452 ATANVEAAPII
+452 AQVTVGAAPII

-473 MPEAAQRAAATG
+473 MPEAAEKAAATG

-490 LLRTEHLMLTAGIHP
+490 LLRTEHLMLTSGIHP
-505 GKFIADGRED
+505 GKFIADGNED

-521 AENVMTVAD
+521 ADNVQIVAD
-530 AFYPK
+530 AFYPR

-556 NEPEEHNP
+556 NEPREHNP

-587 IKKLYDKGYT
+587 IKKLHEKGYT
-597 NLGIMIPLSQ
+597 NIGIMIPLSQ
-607 SPAELKQAKELCAS
+607 SPAELVQAKALCS
-621 VGLIPHKDIDFGMM
+621 EVGFEPHKDVDFGMM
-635 VEIPAAALTIEDYL
+635 VEIPAAAIMIDEY
-649 EIGVDFV
+649 IKVGIDFV

-680 YTEEHPAVMKLIE
+680 YSEEHPAVMKLIE
-693 RTIKKCVEAGVT
+693 RTIRKCAEAGVK

-719 ETFIISPVLSRFL
+719 EKLVEYGISSVSSNTDAIADVRKTVARAEQKIILDAAR
-732 PCTLCDNLS
+732 
-741 PDTISHRFPV
+741 
-751 HQSTLVSF
+751 
-759 PDDIT
+759 
-764 SYIQKSSLL
+764 K
-773 LPLLLFRRPDK
+773 
-784 DEVRL
+784 RL
-789 PPTYPPHHVH
+789 E

>member
-1 MYVVKFEDLGKSD
+1 M
-14 IGIAGGKGAN
+14 
-24 LGELTQ
+24 GELTQ

-43 ETYGKFMEDAGING
+43 QAYKYFMDEAGINDQ
-57 KVLDILAKTDI
+57 VMSILDAIDI
-68 NNTKELQA
+68 NDTKALQA

-82 SIIIGT
+82 TIIIES
-88 PVPEDMSTLIIEAYN
+88 PIPEDLVLFIREYYN
-103 QLCQRVDE
+103 ELCQRVGE

-120 SATAEDLPDASFAG
+120 SATAEDLPEASFAG
-134 QQDTFLHVSGSED
+134 QQDTFLHVSGDDE
-147 VIDYIRKC
+147 VIEYIRKC

-171 GFDHSKVYI
+171 DFEHSKVYI
-180 AVVVQKMAIADKAGV
+180 AVVVQKMANADKAGV

-218 AVVSGDV
+218 SVVSGDV
-225 TPDNYVVDKS
+225 TPDNYQVDKKD
-235 NDEVVSVTI
+235 NEIINVTI
-244 SDKKLMYVKD
+244 SDKKVMYTND
-254 EDGTSVRVDVPE
+254 EAGTSVKVDVPE
-266 DKRNE
+266 DKRKE
-271 RVLSDEELVELTEM
+271 RVLSDDELIELTEM
-285 GKRIQAH
+285 GKRVQAH

-300 WAFERGN
+300 WAFEKDM

-320 DDNGVA
+320 NADETAADA
-326 GEDSSIS
+326 SSELG
-333 DKNVIVKGLGASPGT
+333 DVLVRGLGASPGM
-348 ASGKVKIILD
+348 ASGTVKIILD

-384 RRASGIIT
+384 RRASGIVT

-415 TGSATTT
+415 TGDATTV
-422 LKENVGV
+422 LEENSGV

-436 LVYEGIHENKE
+436 LVFEGISQTKE
-447 EAVQT
+447 EATVVAGT
-452 ATANVEAAPII
+452 VEAAPII

-473 MPEAAQRAAATG
+473 MPEAAEKAAATG

-490 LLRTEHLMLTAGIHP
+490 LLRTEHLMLTSGVHP

-521 AENVMTVAD
+521 ADNVQIVAD

-556 NEPEEHNP
+556 NEPREHNP

-587 IKKLYDKGYT
+587 IKKLHEKGYT
-597 NLGIMIPLSQ
+597 NIGIMIPLSQ
-607 SPAELKQAKELCAS
+607 SPEELKQAKALCS
-621 VGLIPHKDIDFGMM
+621 EVGFEPHKDVDFGMM
-635 VEIPAAALTIEDYL
+635 VEIPAAAIMIDEY
-649 EIGVDFV
+649 IKVGIDFV

-693 RTIKKCVEAGVT
+693 RTIRKCAEAGVK

-719 ETFIISPVLSRFL
+719 EKLVGYGISSVSSNTDAIADVRKTVARAEQKIILDAAR
-732 PCTLCDNLS
+732 
-741 PDTISHRFPV
+741 
-751 HQSTLVSF
+751 
-759 PDDIT
+759 
-764 SYIQKSSLL
+764 K
-773 LPLLLFRRPDK
+773 
-784 DEVRL
+784 RL
-789 PPTYPPHHVH
+789 E

>member
-43 ETYGKFMEDAGING
+43 ETYEKFMADAGIND
-57 KVLDILAKTDI
+57 KVMEILDNIDI
-68 NNTKELQA
+68 NDTKELQKA
-76 AAEEIK
+76 SDEIK
-82 SIIIGT
+82 KIINET
-88 PVPEDMSTLIIEAYN
+88 PIPDEMAIFILEAYN
-103 QLCQRVDE
+103 QLCQRVEE

-134 QQDTFLHVSGSED
+134 QQDTFLHVSGDDE
-147 VIDYIRKC
+147 VLDYVRQC

-171 GFDHSKVYI
+171 NFEHSKVYI
-180 AVVVQKMAIADKAGV
+180 AVVVQKMANADKAGV
-195 MFTVNPSTGEEIA
+195 MFTANPSTGEDIA

-225 TPDNYVVDKS
+225 TPDNYVVDKK
-235 NDEVVSVTI
+235 NNEITNVTI
-244 SDKKLMYVKD
+244 SDKKVMYVND
-254 EDGTSVRVDVPE
+254 EEGTSVKVEVPE
-266 DKRNE
+266 EKRNE
-271 RVLSDEELVELTEM
+271 RVLSDAELIQLTEM
-285 GKRIQAH
+285 GKRVQAH

-300 WAFERGN
+300 WAFEKGN

-320 DDNGVA
+320 DDAPDVE
-326 GEDSSIS
+326 GEASED
-333 DKNVIVKGLGASPGT
+333 DLGDVLVRGLGASPGN
-348 ASGKVKIILD
+348 ASGNVKIILD
-358 IDELDKIKDGDI
+358 VSELEKIKDGDI

-384 RRASGIIT
+384 RRASGIVT

-422 LKENVGV
+422 LAEGTGV
-429 TLDGKKG
+429 TIDGKKG
-436 LVYEGIHENKE
+436 LVFDGIKE
-447 EAVQT
+447 QKEVAT
-452 ATANVEAAPII
+452 ATPQAIAQSAAPLL

-473 MPEAAQRAAATG
+473 MPEAAERAAATG

-505 GKFIADGRED
+505 GKYIADGRED

-521 AENVMTVAD
+521 ADNVKIVAD

-587 IKKLYDKGYT
+587 LKKLHEEGYT
-597 NLGIMIPLSQ
+597 NIGVMIPLSQ
-607 SPAELKQAKELCAS
+607 SPAELVKAKELCS
-621 VGLIPHKDIDFGMM
+621 EVGLEPHKDIDFGMM
-635 VEIPAAALTIEDYL
+635 VEIPAAALTVEDY
-649 EIGVDFV
+649 IDVGIDFV

-669 VDRNNEFVAKH
+669 VDRNNEYVAKH
-680 YTEEHPAVMKLIE
+680 YTEEHPAVMKLVE

-719 ETFIISPVLSRFL
+719 EK
-732 PCTLCDNLS
+732 
-741 PDTISHRFPV
+741 
-751 HQSTLVSF
+751 LVGYG
-759 PDDIT
+759 IT
-764 SYIQKSSLL
+764 SVSSNA
-773 LPLLLFRRPDK
+773 DAVE
-784 DEVRL
+784 EVRKTVARAEQKIIL
-789 PPTYPPHHVH
+789 DAARKSQ

>member
-1 MYVVKFEDLGKSD
+1 MYVKKFEELSKSD

-43 ETYGKFMEDAGING
+43 QAYKYFMDEAGINDQ
-57 KVLDILAKTDI
+57 VMEILDAIDI
-68 NNTKELQA
+68 NDTKALQA

-82 SIIIGT
+82 A
-88 PVPEDMSTLIIEAYN
+88 LIIESPIPDDLVLFIREYYN
-103 QLCQRVDE
+103 ELCQRVGE

-120 SATAEDLPDASFAG
+120 SATAEDLPEASFAG
-134 QQDTFLHVSGSED
+134 QQDTFLHVSGDDE
-147 VIDYIRKC
+147 VIEYIRKC

-171 GFDHSKVYI
+171 DFEHSKVYI
-180 AVVVQKMAIADKAGV
+180 AVVVQKMANADKAGV

-218 AVVSGDV
+218 SVVSGDV
-225 TPDNYVVDKS
+225 TPDNYQVDKKD
-235 NDEVVSVTI
+235 NEIINVTI
-244 SDKKLMYVKD
+244 SDKKVMYTND
-254 EDGTSVRVDVPE
+254 EAGTSVKVDVPE
-266 DKRNE
+266 DKRKE
-271 RVLSDEELVELTEM
+271 RVLSDDELIELTEM
-285 GKRIQAH
+285 GKRVQAH

-300 WAFERGN
+300 WAFEKDM

-320 DDNGVA
+320 NADEVA
-326 GEDSSIS
+326 GDASS
-333 DKNVIVKGLGASPGT
+333 DLGDVLVRGLGASPGM
-348 ASGKVKIILD
+348 ASGTVKIILD

-384 RRASGIIT
+384 RRASGIVT

-415 TGSATTT
+415 TGDATAT
-422 LKENVGV
+422 LEENSGV

-436 LVYEGIHENKE
+436 LVFEGISETKE
-447 EAVQT
+447 EAT
-452 ATANVEAAPII
+452 AVAGTVEAAPII

-473 MPEAAQRAAATG
+473 MPEAAEKAAATG

-490 LLRTEHLMLTAGIHP
+490 LLRTEHLMLTSGVHP

-521 AENVMTVAD
+521 ADNVQIVAD

-556 NEPEEHNP
+556 NEPREHNP

-587 IKKLYDKGYT
+587 IKKLHEKGYT
-597 NLGIMIPLSQ
+597 NIGIMIPLSQ
-607 SPAELKQAKELCAS
+607 SPEELKQAKALCS
-621 VGLIPHKDIDFGMM
+621 EVGFEPHKDVDFGMM
-635 VEIPAAALTIEDYL
+635 VEIPAAAIMIDEY
-649 EIGVDFV
+649 IKVGIDFV

-693 RTIKKCVEAGVT
+693 RTIRKCAEAGVK

-719 ETFIISPVLSRFL
+719 EK
-732 PCTLCDNLS
+732 
-741 PDTISHRFPV
+741 
-751 HQSTLVSF
+751 LVEYG
-759 PDDIT
+759 IT
-764 SYIQKSSLL
+764 SVSSNTDAIADVRKTVARAEQKIILDAA
-773 LPLLLFRRPDK
+773 RK
-784 DEVRL
+784 RL
-789 PPTYPPHHVH
+789 E

>member
-1 MYVVKFEDLGKSD
+1 MYVVKFEELNKSD

-43 ETYGKFMEDAGING
+43 QAYEKFMDEAGINDQVMG
-57 KVLDILAKTDI
+57 ILEKIDI
-68 NNTKELQA
+68 NDTKALQA

-82 SIIIGT
+82 
-88 PVPEDMSTLIIEAYN
+88 TLIIESPIPEDLVLFIREFYN
-103 QLCQRVDE
+103 ELCQRVGE

-120 SATAEDLPDASFAG
+120 SATAEDLPEASFAG
-134 QQDTFLHVSGSED
+134 QQDTFLHVSGDEE
-147 VIDYIRKC
+147 VIEYIRKC

-171 GFDHSKVYI
+171 NFEHSKVYI
-180 AVVVQKMAIADKAGV
+180 AVVVQKMANADKAGV

-218 AVVSGDV
+218 SVVSGDV
-225 TPDNYVVDKS
+225 TPDNYQVDKKD
-235 NDEVVSVTI
+235 NEIINVTI
-244 SDKKLMYVKD
+244 SDKKVMYTND
-254 EDGTSVRVDVPE
+254 ENGTSVKVDVPE
-266 DKRNE
+266 DKRKE
-271 RVLSDEELVELTEM
+271 RVLSDEELIELTEM
-285 GKRIQAH
+285 GKRVQAH

-320 DDNGVA
+320 DVVEESGDA
-326 GEDSSIS
+326 SSELGE
-333 DKNVIVKGLGASPGT
+333 VLVRGLGASPGM
-348 ASGKVKIILD
+348 AFGEVKIVFD

-384 RRASGIIT
+384 RRASGIVT

-415 TGSATTT
+415 TGDATST
-422 LKENVGV
+422 LKENTGV

-436 LVYEGIHENKE
+436 LVFEGISETKE
-447 EAVQT
+447 EAPVQAGT
-452 ATANVEAAPII
+452 AAAAPII

-473 MPEAAQRAAATG
+473 MPEAAEKAAATG

-490 LLRTEHLMLTAGIHP
+490 LLRTEHLMLTSGIHP

-521 AENVMTVAD
+521 ADNVQIVAD
-530 AFYPK
+530 AFYPR

-556 NEPEEHNP
+556 NEPREHNP

-587 IKKLYDKGYT
+587 IKKLHEKGYT
-597 NLGIMIPLSQ
+597 NIGIMIPLSQ
-607 SPAELKQAKELCAS
+607 SPEELKKAKALCS
-621 VGLIPHKDIDFGMM
+621 EVGFEPHKDVDFGMM
-635 VEIPAAALTIEDYL
+635 VEIPAAAIMIDEY
-649 EIGVDFV
+649 IKVGIDFV

-693 RTIKKCVEAGVT
+693 RTIRKCAEAGVT

-719 ETFIISPVLSRFL
+719 EK
-732 PCTLCDNLS
+732 
-741 PDTISHRFPV
+741 
-751 HQSTLVSF
+751 LVEF
-759 PDDIT
+759 GIT
-764 SYIQKSSLL
+764 SVSSNTDAIADVRKTVARAEQKIILDAA
-773 LPLLLFRRPDK
+773 RK
-784 DEVRL
+784 RL
-789 PPTYPPHHVH
+789 